1 MTQRA
6 PFRPT
11 VQQVVFSLKTFSAA
25 MLAYYIALRFDLPRP
40 FWAVVTVYVVAHP
53 LTGVTTSKAHYRLF
67 GTIIGGIATVILV
80 PLLVASPFLLT
91 LAIGTWIGLCLFF
104 SLLDPTPRS
113 YVFML
118 AGYTLA
124 ITGFMLTST
133 PEDSFLYAVSRVEEI
148 GIGLVC
154 SAVINRVVLPLPAGD
169 VVLRQITAWM
179 TDATRLT
186 IDSLDLH
193 SNAETTLKD
202 RQKLAAD
209 VRELGQFISHLSYD
223 TSKLNNL
230 ADLVRLLQWRMTR
243 LLPSLST
250 LHDRMM
256 ALKSDQGCLSKDIQ
270 QLIRQVALWV
280 KSTGETNTPE
290 RDVPTTRQLRQAIT
304 AIEQRH
310 CGQNWCDLLT
320 VNFCQHLRLLIKSWT
335 DCASLHKA
343 IIGNKQQRRFRWQ
356 RSARLL
362 DRARHQHRD
371 YGMAFLSAITVVI
384 ATSVATLFWIAS
396 GWREGVGIAQLAAIF
411 CCLFATLDDPVPLI
425 RKFATFTALSIAIA
439 ACYQL
444 AIFPRVDSFLTLSA
458 ALGLS
463 LIPAGLLV
471 AMPAFSVIGAIVSVN
486 IPMALTLQSHLN
498 ADFATFANANI
509 ATLIGFAIA
518 GITTAIVRSIG
529 AETSAKRL
537 LKNSWHDL
545 EKLATAQRLEQIR
558 PFSQRQ
564 MDRLALMVPR
574 LAVLPPDSSLAA
586 SDFFR
591 DLRMG
596 LNMMELHKHKKRLS
610 PDLLRRIDEIL
621 SCLAAHYQ
629 NKRHEGYT
637 HPEDDSHLVRLLDQT
652 LAESFR
658 FLSPRSRVVQAL
670 IGLRRGL
677 DALPPICSRTTA
689 EKAYS

>member
-6 PFRPT
+6 TFCPT

-53 LTGVTTSKAHYRLF
+53 LTGVTTSKAHYRLI

-80 PLLVASPFLLT
+80 PLLVTSPILLT
-91 LAIGTWIGLCLFF
+91 LAIGCWIGLCLFF
-104 SLLDPTPRS
+104 SLLDSTPRS

-124 ITGFMLTST
+124 ITGFMLTAT

-148 GIGLVC
+148 GLGLVC
-154 SAVINRVVLPLPAGD
+154 SAVINRVVFPLPAGD
-169 VVLRQITAWM
+169 VVLRQINAWM

-186 IDSLDLH
+186 MDSLDVH
-193 SNAETTLKD
+193 SNAQNTLKD

-223 TSKLNNL
+223 TSKLSNL

-256 ALKSDQGCLSKDIQ
+256 ALQSDQGCLSKELEE
-270 QLIRQVALWV
+270 LIGQVVNWI
-280 KSTGETNTPE
+280 KWTGETTALQS
-290 RDVPTTRQLRQAIT
+290 DVSTTRQLRQAIAT
-304 AIEQRH
+304 IEQQH
-310 CGQNWCDLLT
+310 GQENWCDLLT
-320 VNFCQHLRLLIKSWT
+320 LNLCQHLRLLIKSWS
-335 DCASLHKA
+335 DCSSLHKA
-343 IIGNKQQRRFRWQ
+343 IIGNEQQMRFKWQ

-362 DRARHQHRD
+362 NRARHQHRD

-384 ATSVATLFWIAS
+384 STSVATLFWIAS
-396 GWREGVGIAQLAAIF
+396 GWQDGAGVAMLAAIF

-425 RKFATFTALSIAIA
+425 RRFALFTAVSIAIA
-439 ACYQL
+439 ACYQV
-444 AIFPRVDSFLTLSA
+444 AIFPRIDGFMSLSA

-486 IPMALTLQSHLN
+486 IPMALNLQNHLN
-498 ADFATFANANI
+498 ADFATFANMNI

-518 GITTAIVRSIG
+518 GVTTAIVRSIG
-529 AETSAKRL
+529 AETSARRL
-537 LKNSWHDL
+537 LMNSWHDL
-545 EKLATAQRLEQIR
+545 EKLATTRRLELIR

-596 LNMMELHKHKKRLS
+596 LNMIELHKHKKRLS
-610 PDLLRRIDEIL
+610 PDLQRSIDEIL
-621 SCLAAHYQ
+621 MCLATHYQ
-629 NKRHEGYT
+629 SKRRQGHT
-637 HPEDDSHLVRLLDQT
+637 SPEEEDRLVRQLDQT
-652 LAESFR
+652 LAESFSV
-658 FLSPRSRVVQAL
+658 LSTRSRIVQAL

-677 DALPPICSRTTA
+677 DALPPTCSKTPT
-689 EKAYS
+689 EEVYS

>member
-6 PFRPT
+6 LFCPT

-53 LTGVTTSKAHYRLF
+53 LTGVTSSKAHYRLI

-80 PLLVASPFLLT
+80 PLLVASPILLT
-91 LAIGTWIGLCLFF
+91 LAVGVWIGLCLFF
-104 SLLDPTPRS
+104 SLLDTTPRS
-113 YVFML
+113 YIFML
-118 AGYTLA
+118 SGYTLA
-124 ITGFMLTST
+124 ITGFMLTTT

-148 GIGLVC
+148 SIGLVC
-154 SAVINRVVLPLPAGD
+154 SALINRVVFPLPAGD
-169 VVLRQITAWM
+169 VVLRQINAWM
-179 TDATRLT
+179 ADATRLT
-186 IDSLDLH
+186 VDSLDRDC
-193 SNAETTLKD
+193 SAENTLKE

-243 LLPSLST
+243 LLPLLST

-256 ALKSDQGCLSKDIQ
+256 ALQSDPGCLSQELDV
-270 QLIRQVALWV
+270 LIKQVVIWV
-280 KSTGETNTPE
+280 KWASDAQSPQSK
-290 RDVPTTRQLRQAIT
+290 VPTTRQLRQAIS
-304 AIEQRH
+304 AIEQKHGGR
-310 CGQNWCDLLT
+310 NWCDLLT
-320 VNFCQHLRLLIKSWT
+320 LNFCLNLRLLIKSWN
-335 DCASLHKA
+335 DCSSLHKA
-343 IIGNKQQRRFRWQ
+343 VVGNEQQLRLKWR

-362 DRARHQHRD
+362 DRVRHQHRD

-384 ATSVATLFWIAS
+384 STSVATLFWIAS
-396 GWREGVGIAQLAAIF
+396 GWQEGAGIAQLAAIF

-425 RKFATFTALSIAIA
+425 RKFATFTAVSIAIA

-444 AIFPRVDSFLTLSA
+444 VLFPRLDGFISLAA

-471 AMPAFSVIGAIVSVN
+471 ALPAFSVIGAIVSVN
-486 IPMALTLQSHLN
+486 IPMALTLQGHLN
-498 ADFATFANANI
+498 TDFAAFANANI
-509 ATLIGFAIA
+509 ATLIGFATA

-545 EKLATAQRLEQIR
+545 EKLATTKRIEQIR

-574 LAVLPPDSSLAA
+574 LAVLPPDAAPA

-610 PDLLRRIDEIL
+610 SDLRRSIDVVLTGLGQHYL
-621 SCLAAHYQ
+621 S
-629 NKRHEGYT
+629 KRRDGHTTAEK
-637 HPEDDSHLVRLLDQT
+637 ERHLVQLLDQT
-652 LAESFR
+652 LSQSLTT
-658 FLSPRSRVVQAL
+658 LSPRSRVVQAL
-670 IGLRRGL
+670 IGLRRGING
-677 DALPPICSRTTA
+677 LPPACSKTTTK
-689 EKAYS
+689 KAYS

>member
-53 LTGVTTSKAHYRLF
+53 LTGVTTSKAHYRLI

-80 PLLVASPFLLT
+80 PLLVSSPFLLT
-91 LAIGTWIGLCLFF
+91 LAIGVWIGLCLFF
-104 SLLDPTPRS
+104 SLLDPTPRA

-124 ITGFMLTST
+124 ITGFMLTGT

-154 SAVINRVVLPLPAGD
+154 SAVINRVVFPLPAGD

-186 IDSLDLH
+186 IDSLDLN
-193 SNAETTLKD
+193 SRAENTLKD

-223 TSKLNNL
+223 TSKLTNL

-250 LHDRMM
+250 LHDRML
-256 ALKSDQGCLSKDIQ
+256 ALQSDQGCLSEDLQ
-270 QLIRQVALWV
+270 QLIRQVVIWV
-280 KSTGETNTPE
+280 KWTGATSAPQP
-290 RDVPTTRQLRQAIT
+290 DVPTTRQLYQAIT
-304 AIEQRH
+304 ATEKKH
-310 CGQNWCDLLT
+310 CEHNWCDLLT
-320 VNFCQHLRLLIKSWT
+320 VNFCQHLRLLIKSWN
-335 DCASLHKA
+335 DCTSLHKA
-343 IIGNKQQRRFRWQ
+343 IIGNDQQIRFQWQ

-384 ATSVATLFWIAS
+384 STSVATLFWIAS
-396 GWREGVGIAQLAAIF
+396 GWQDGAGIAQLAAIF

-425 RKFATFTALSIAIA
+425 RKFALFTAVSIAIA

-444 AIFPRVDSFLTLSA
+444 AIFPRVDGFPALA
-458 ALGLS
+458 ASLGLS

-471 AMPAFSVIGAIVSVN
+471 AMPPFSVIGAVVSVN
-486 IPMALTLQSHLN
+486 IPMAINLQGHLN

-509 ATLIGFAIA
+509 ATLIGFATA

-545 EKLATAQRLEQIR
+545 EKLATTKRLEQIR

-591 DLRMG
+591 EMRMG

-610 PDLLRRIDEIL
+610 PDLQCSIDDILR
-621 SCLAAHYQ
+621 CLAAHYQ
-629 NKRHEGYT
+629 CKRRVGHAHT
-637 HPEDDSHLVRLLDQT
+637 EDEAHLVRLLDQT
-652 LAESFR
+652 LIQAFNS
-658 FLSPRSRVVQAL
+658 LSTRSRVVQAL
-670 IGLRRGL
+670 IGLRRGI
-677 DALPPICSRTTA
+677 DALPPTCSKTTA
-689 EKAYS
+689 EKVYS